1 MSDRPNPRLP
11 EDKSGIDQPHDVL
24 AADEFAVPGRSVGDV
39 PSDPIHTPHDVLAAE
54 EFAIPGGG
62 RRRRA
67 AGRGFDPRTLL
78 PSLLLVATIL
88 LLVRRHRRQG

>member
-1 MSDRPNPRLP
+1 MSDRPKPPLP
-11 EDKSGIDQPHDVL
+11 GDKSGIDQPHDVL

-54 EFAIPGGG
+54 EFAIPG
-62 RRRRA
+62 
-67 AGRGFDPRTLL
+67 AGTGAGADQGFDPRTLV

-88 LLVRRHRRQG
+88 LLIRRHRRHG

>member
-11 EDKSGIDQPHDVL
+11 GDKSGIDAPHDVL

-62 RRRRA
+62 TG
-67 AGRGFDPRTLL
+67 AGGRSGVDPRTLL
-78 PSLLLVATIL
+78 PSLLLVATVL
-88 LLVRRHRRQG
+88 LLIRRHRRQG

>member
-24 AADEFAVPGRSVGDV
+24 AADEFAVPGRAVGDV

-62 RRRRA
+62 
-67 AGRGFDPRTLL
+67 AGDSGRSGLDPRTFL
-78 PSLLLVATIL
+78 PSLLLVATIV
-88 LLVRRHRRQG
+88 LLVRRHRQG

>member
-1 MSDRPNPRLP
+1 M
-11 EDKSGIDQPHDVL
+11 L
-24 AADEFAVPGRSVGDV
+24 AADEFAVPGRAVGDV

-62 RRRRA
+62 RGRRA
-67 AGRGFDPRTLL
+67 AGRAWTRARCC

-88 LLVRRHRRQG
+88 LLMRRHRVRGRGRPLRRR

>member
-1 MSDRPNPRLP
+1 MSDRTNPRLP

-24 AADEFAVPGRSVGDV
+24 AADEFAVPGRAVGDV
-39 PSDPIHTPHDVLAAE
+39 PADPIHTPHDVLAAE

-62 RRRRA
+62 A
-67 AGRGFDPRTLL
+67 GESSGRGFDPRTLL

-88 LLVRRHRRQG
+88 LLVRRHRQG

>member
-1 MSDRPNPRLP
+1 MSDQPNPRLP
-11 EDKSGIDQPHDVL
+11 EDKSGIEGPHDVL
-24 AADEFAVPGRSVGDV
+24 AADEFALPGRSAGEI

-62 RRRRA
+62 
-67 AGRGFDPRTLL
+67 AGGNGSRGLDPRTLL

-88 LLVRRHRRQG
+88 LLVRRHRQG

>member
-62 RRRRA
+62 
-67 AGRGFDPRTLL
+67 AGDSARRGFDPRTLL

-88 LLVRRHRRQG
+88 LLLRRHRQG

>member
-24 AADEFAVPGRSVGDV
+24 AADEFAVPARAAGDI
-39 PSDPIHTPHDVLAAE
+39 PPDPIHEPHDVLAAE
-54 EFAIPGGG
+54 EFAIPG
-62 RRRRA
+62 
-67 AGRGFDPRTLL
+67 AGAGESSRGGFDPRTLL

-88 LLVRRHRRQG
+88 LLARRHRQG

>member
-62 RRRRA
+62 AGRA
-67 AGRGFDPRTLL
+67 APAGASTPAPCCPRCCWW
-78 PSLLLVATIL
+78 PTIL
-88 LLVRRHRRQG
+88 LLVRRHRQG

>member
-1 MSDRPNPRLP
+1 MSDRTNPRLP

-62 RRRRA
+62 
-67 AGRGFDPRTLL
+67 AGGGARSGLDPRTFL

-88 LLVRRHRRQG
+88 LLLRRHRQG

>member
-11 EDKSGIDQPHDVL
+11 GDKSGIDQPHDVL

-54 EFAIPGGG
+54 EFAIPG
-62 RRRRA
+62 
-67 AGRGFDPRTLL
+67 AGTGDSAGQGFDPRTLL

-88 LLVRRHRRQG
+88 LLIRRHRRHG